1 MQPQWKEETS
11 FKSKF
16 FLNLTNPKLLNRSTC
31 STSGTQSSS
40 QTAFFWHYKTK
51 PKYQWSSWTFHPI
64 KCSLVSNENI
74 YCHFAFRIPQNCKYS
89 VLYVHMSSAQSL
101 FLTSPIILDMHRL
114 FLTATLDLASLEM
127 EGKMKDRGK
136 ELLIKA
142 QASLFLHIIPSLSL
156 SVAGGFTIQR

>member
-1 MQPQWKEETS
+1 
-11 FKSKF
+11 
-16 FLNLTNPKLLNRSTC
+16 
-31 STSGTQSSS
+31 
-40 QTAFFWHYKTK
+40 
-51 PKYQWSSWTFHPI
+51 
-64 KCSLVSNENI
+64 
-74 YCHFAFRIPQNCKYS
+74 
-89 VLYVHMSSAQSL
+89 MSSAQSL

-142 QASLFLHIIPSLSL
+142 QASLLLHIIPSLSL